1 MNERNIMIAAGKTVI
16 RYYDITPSLFM
27 MKKKQGGWVKNKNVI
42 SARAA
47 YAYLCKLYR
56 LPLYQASKYISVN
69 NGNLSRY
76 RKQWEQEVS
85 NGDKQVLKKL
95 MLNEV
100 KKLQ

>member
-1 MNERNIMIAAGKTVI
+1 MNERKIMIAAGKVAI
-16 RYYDITPSLFM
+16 RHYDITPSLFM
-27 MKKKQGGWVKNKNVI
+27 MKKKQGGWVKNKDVI

-56 LPLYQASKYISVN
+56 VPLYQASRYISVN

-85 NGDKQVLKKL
+85 DADKLALKIL